1 MKIALKLIL
10 LIVVGLIGSGLYM
23 KSIQAE
29 KAEFLIGIGVSVL
42 AFVLL
47 PLFIYIGYKGKDL
60 TRYSFKNMQG
70 PENKN
75 EES

>member
-1 MKIALKLIL
+1 MKITLKLIL
-10 LIVVGLIGSGLYM
+10 LIVVGLIGTGLYM
-23 KSIQAE
+23 QSKQAE
-29 KAEFLIGIGVSVL
+29 KAEFFIGIGVLVL

-47 PLFIYIGYKGKDL
+47 PLFIYTGYKGKDL

-70 PENKN
+70 PEDKN